1 MSGRAGDL
9 SAAQAKALKDFQ
21 AEVKEAPED
30 AALRNLRVC
39 QFDVAKSVA
48 KYNAMI
54 AWRAENKID
63 ELHANVD
70 KDLMVRYGKI
80 LPNVHLGFDKE
91 DRPVYYQKTGVAQG
105 DLLRFLGPLQG
116 QTICHVWDMEN
127 KRIRSL
133 EQTKKL
139 GRLIDTH
146 TNVLDM
152 EGLTLSIKDLL
163 PILNFVTD
171 QDLKYYPETLGQTI
185 VLNAPSFAPMM
196 WGLIQKFLDPEVA
209 KRVVILSYDYKETL
223 LKLIDKS
230 QVPKQFGGEHS
241 FEFPKFDYQTTLQWF
256 EDEEKKMGCS
266 TTNVAAGST
275 LDLTEDVEQGAN
287 LKISYAFRTVGYD
300 IYFSIDFVP
309 ADTKTKVSI
318 VPSTRYDSHK
328 CKIFGKVE
336 YKVPS
341 KGQIVCSWDNS
352 QSYWNAKNVTQS
364 VNFEILKK

>member
-1 MSGRAGDL
+1 MSGRVGDL
-9 SAAQAKALKDFQ
+9 SPAQAKALQEFQ
-21 AEVKEAPED
+21 AEVKDAPED
-30 AALRNLRVC
+30 AAFRNLRVC
-39 QFDVAKSVA
+39 GFDVAKSVA

-80 LPNVHLGFDKE
+80 LPNVHLGYDKE

-105 DLLRFLGPLQG
+105 DLLRFLGPMQG

-152 EGLTLSIKDLL
+152 EGVSLSIKDLL

-196 WGLIQKFLDPEVA
+196 WGLIQKFLDPGVA
-209 KRVVILSYDYKETL
+209 KRVVILSYDYKDAL

-230 QVPKQFGGEHS
+230 HVPKQFGGDHP

-256 EDEEKKMGCS
+256 EDEEKKMGYS

-275 LDLTEDVEQGAN
+275 LDLTEDVEQGADV
-287 LKISYAFRTVGYD
+287 KITYAFRTVGYD
-300 IYFSIDFVP
+300 IFFSIDFVS

-318 VPSTRYDSHK
+318 LPSTRYDSHK
-328 CKIFGKVE
+328 YKIFGKAE
-336 YKVPS
+336 FKVPS

-352 QSYWNAKNVTQS
+352 QSYWNAKNVTQC
-364 VNFEILKK
+364 VNFEVKK

>member
-1 MSGRAGDL
+1 MSERTLD
-9 SAAQAKALKDFQ
+9 SPVQSIKAKALQEFQ

-30 AALRNLRVC
+30 AALRNLRSC
-39 QFDVAKSVA
+39 SFDVAKSVA
-48 KYNAMI
+48 KYKAMI
-54 AWRAENKID
+54 KWRADNKID

-70 KDLMVRYGKI
+70 KALMVRYGKI

-105 DLLRFLGPLQG
+105 DLLRFIGPMQG
-116 QTICHVWDMEN
+116 ETICHVWDMEN

-152 EGLTLSIKDLL
+152 EGVSLSIKDLL

-209 KRVVILSYDYKETL
+209 KKVVILSYDYKEEL
-223 LKLIDKS
+223 LKRIDKAS
-230 QVPKQFGGEHS
+230 VPKQFGGENP
-241 FEFPKFDYQTTLQWF
+241 FEFPKFEYATTLQWF
-256 EDEEKKMGCS
+256 EDEEKKMGY
-266 TTNVAAGST
+266 TTTTVAAGST
-275 LDLTEDVEQGAN
+275 LDLSEDVEAGASV
-287 LKISYAFRTVGYD
+287 KISYAFRTVGYD
-300 IYFSIDFVP
+300 IFFEINFIG
-309 ADTKTKVSI
+309 ADKAKVAI

-328 CKIFGKVE
+328 WKIFGSAEFKA
-336 YKVPS
+336 PS
-341 KGQIVCSWDNS
+341 KGQIVVTWDNTP
-352 QSYWNAKNVTQS
+352 SYWNSKNVSQCVT
-364 VNFEILKK
+364 FDKK